1 MKEESCSRKVSFPSL
16 CIKSR
21 DINSSLHFRV
31 SSQELIRII
40 ENGSTHVHYSLAFR
54 CRETRPR
61 EDSTILK
68 LWVIFKLISPICG
81 KIRTQLK
88 NNNNN
93 NNNSSKDKLK
103 PKVCLE
109 KREEEE
115 LSKAERYPFAN
126 KKWTKLVLVVQKIIC
141 EKMFAR
147 GLGCASLIPS
157 FFPFQVQKKKI
168 YRQISFLIYIYCCSV
183 FHVNVTRK
191 RIRYGYCE
199 SAIFLSI
206 ITPFEYSFA
215 FVETNDI
222 GTIYCHCSLTHKP
235 RETVCEFYF
244 FSSLLLLLLFFE
256 NNCAITSHRII
267 CYKLYDNGF
276 EWSD

>member
-126 KKWTKLVLVVQKIIC
+126 KKWAKLVLVVQKIIC

-157 FFPFQVQKKKI
+157 FFPFHVQKKNLSSDILFDI
-168 YRQISFLIYIYCCSV
+168 YIYIYCCSV

-206 ITPFEYSFA
+206 ITPFEHSFA

-244 FSSLLLLLLFFE
+244 FFHLFFFF
-256 NNCAITSHRII
+256 SLRII
-267 CYKLYDNGF
+267 VQMNHIP
-276 EWSD
+276 

>member
-1 MKEESCSRKVSFPSL
+1 MIFMVTKNAMGKRRKKVERWKKSFFPLPVSL
-16 CIKSR
+16 CAKSR

-93 NNNSSKDKLK
+93 SSKDKLK

-126 KKWTKLVLVVQKIIC
+126 KKWTKLVLDVQKIIC

-147 GLGCASLIPS
+147 GFGCASLIPS
-157 FFPFQVQKKKI
+157 FFPFQVQKKKSI
-168 YRQISFLIYIYCCSV
+168 VRHPFWYIYIYIV
-183 FHVNVTRK
+183 AR
-191 RIRYGYCE
+191 
-199 SAIFLSI
+199 
-206 ITPFEYSFA
+206 
-215 FVETNDI
+215 
-222 GTIYCHCSLTHKP
+222 
-235 RETVCEFYF
+235 F
-244 FSSLLLLLLFFE
+244 FM
-256 NNCAITSHRII
+256 
-267 CYKLYDNGF
+267 
-276 EWSD
+276 